1 MDGERDSV
9 PAVVPHPPPPDSVP
23 AFISLVLRAFSH
35 VNLHYTYNL
44 NPFSINFLFLLRFR
58 FLVQNAF

>member
-1 MDGERDSV
+1 MRSRTS
-9 PAVVPHPPPPDSVP
+9 PARPPPAPPDSVR
-23 AFISLVLRAFSH
+23 ACVSLVLRAFSH

-44 NPFSINFLFLLRFR
+44 NTFSFDFLFLLRFR